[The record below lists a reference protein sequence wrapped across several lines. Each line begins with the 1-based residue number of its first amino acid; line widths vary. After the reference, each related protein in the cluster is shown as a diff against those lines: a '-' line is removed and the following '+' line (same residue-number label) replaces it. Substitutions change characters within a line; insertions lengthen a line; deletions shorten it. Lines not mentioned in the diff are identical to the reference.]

1 MWMGLEIV
9 TLSKVS
15 QTEKEKYHMVSLY
28 MWNLKKWYRWTY
40 VQNKLSNSLT
50 WLKNKKV
57 YSEVLSLIPVPIW
70 LLSLKTVAHFLNL
83 FPESA
88 YDATRR

>member
-1 MWMGLEIV
+1 MIKANQYNIV
-9 TLSKVS
+9 KLKNKIKKNKKKNFKYLSL
-15 QTEKEKYHMVSLY
+15 Q
-28 MWNLKKWYRWTY
+28 
-40 VQNKLSNSLT
+40 LSNSLT

-57 YSEVLSLIPVPIW
+57 YSEVLSLISVPIW